1 MDMVNQKLSLHQRC
15 IFSSKLWEMVK
26 DREAWH
32 SAVHVVAK
40 SRTQFSDW
48 TTTMN
53 NNKGVCVCVC
63 VCISMSV
70 KFKILPSGL
79 WHRHLRLLVKP
90 KWKQMS
96 FSAASIK
103 GLERVS
109 NSLTTW
115 LRNNEM
121 SPSFHPSVPRFY
133 TMKRIQVLS
142 ENKKPQTGVYLVTW
156 PELKALHFHFQGKW
170 IWTNP

>member
-1 MDMVNQKLSLHQRC
+1 
-15 IFSSKLWEMVK
+15 MVK

-40 SRTQFSDW
+40 SRTQLSDW
-48 TTTMN
+48 TTTT
-53 NNKGVCVCVC
+53 NKSRGVCVCVC
-63 VCISMSV
+63 VCVRVCVCISVSV

-79 WHRHLRLLVKP
+79 WYRHPKLLVKP

-96 FSAASIK
+96 FSAASNK

-115 LRNNEM
+115 LRNNET
-121 SPSFHPSVPRFY
+121 SPSFCPPVPLFY
-133 TMKRIQVLS
+133 SMKKIQAML
-142 ENKKPQTGVYLVTW
+142 ENKKPQTGVYRVTW
-156 PELKALHFHFQGKW
+156 PELKAPHFYFQGKW
-170 IWTNP
+170 IWKGP